1 MLKAN
6 DSDDDVVNKTKN
18 AQYQCVHSY
27 IKSYRVIELYIYIYI
42 YRIKQECK
50 NNNNKM

>member
-27 IKSYRVIELYIYIYI
+27 IKSYRVIYIYI